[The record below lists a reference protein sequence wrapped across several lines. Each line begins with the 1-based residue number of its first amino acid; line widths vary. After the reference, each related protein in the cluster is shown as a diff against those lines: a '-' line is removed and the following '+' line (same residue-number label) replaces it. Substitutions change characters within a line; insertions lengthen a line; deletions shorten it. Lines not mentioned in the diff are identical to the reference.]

1 MLRAMPPPKLC
12 GISPTLYRTLV
23 ERISVR
29 DLLWCKEW
37 SRPVL
42 TSPANSPFA
51 QAASV
56 PSANELPLQLDSS
69 VTFIVSRR
77 PAPTRRRFL
86 GIEQELLGR
95 AELNA
100 QMEDANAQVSV
111 RCSRGRCPFF
121 GAGLWFLSIGTDRT
135 RRRSNR
141 RWSRRGA
148 LRTIAPRLREQGSA
162 GRAGRRQL
170 PHLPRDL
177 PETSQARPL

>member
-69 VTFIVSRR
+69 DTFIVGRR
-77 PAPTRRRFL
+77 PTPTRRRFL

-100 QMEDANAQVSV
+100 QMEDAKCASF
-111 RCSRGRCPFF
+111 CSLQPLPLPFF
-121 GAGLWFLSIGTDRT
+121 RC
-135 RRRSNR
+135 RSLVSLNR
-141 RWSRRGA
+141 YRSDPA
-148 LRTIAPRLREQGSA
+148 AFE
-162 GRAGRRQL
+162 
-170 PHLPRDL
+170 
-177 PETSQARPL
+177 